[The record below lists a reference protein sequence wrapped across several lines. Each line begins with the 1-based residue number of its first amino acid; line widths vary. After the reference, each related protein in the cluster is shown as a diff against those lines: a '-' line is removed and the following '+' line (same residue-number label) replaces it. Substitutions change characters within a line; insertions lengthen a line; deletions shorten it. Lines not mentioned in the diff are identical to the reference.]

1 MGDLNAICE
10 QRKQFQLYNI
20 PPVRYEPISPYN
32 GTITQEQLNMRRK
45 TEILK
50 YNKNST
56 QGPRMTQKQ
65 KLAATFRGGYN
76 TARVVCPNDYKIPV
90 LTTAAGVPGPPMYL
104 VEDPNIPLYNYTKD
118 TNAYAENLY
127 EDNTQWV
134 FTANTNQLCADNSTL
149 IEVAKLI
156 IRKPIQQPYTQFTYR
171 TPVLF
176 RMRGIGLAMDCSGA
190 TITAS
195 IATSTLSFRATYNND
210 KLDNDEILTSR
221 FLKNSY
227 IPTPNN
233 SISAILSPPA
243 QQPVVPPAL
252 PITTFNYFCEA
263 YVGILEISGIILTTS
278 PGFVYGFNIKYILNK
293 EAVAPISNELAKS
306 TVEQNIREKTGFEL
320 YANLDDSYILQPS
333 SNCTLQPGSI
343 LVSPPTKAVT
353 FTGSLA

>member
-1 MGDLNAICE
+1 MGDLSGICE

-20 PPVRYEPISPYN
+20 PPVRYEPISPYT

-90 LTTAAGVPGPPMYL
+90 LTTAAGVPGPQMYL

-127 EDNTQWV
+127 EDNEQWV
-134 FTANTNQLCADNSTL
+134 FSTNTNQLCADNSTFT
-149 IEVAKLI
+149 EVAKLV
-156 IRKPIQQPYTQFTYR
+156 IRKPIQQPYTRFTYE
-171 TPVLF
+171 TPILF
-176 RMRGIGLAMDCSGA
+176 RMRGVGLPANCAGA
-190 TITAS
+190 TITTS
-195 IATSTLSFRATYNND
+195 IALTALSFRATYNND
-210 KLDNDEILTSR
+210 KLKNNTQLTST
-221 FLKNSY
+221 FLNNS
-227 IPTPNN
+227 
-233 SISAILSPPA
+233 SISAILSLPA
-243 QQPVVPPAL
+243 QQ
-252 PITTFNYFCEA
+252 IDTFNYFCEA
-263 YVGILEISGIILTTS
+263 YVGILKISGIILTTS
-278 PGFVYGFNIKYILNK
+278 PGFVYGFDINYILNK
-293 EAVAPISNELAKS
+293 EAVAPISNALAKS
-306 TVEQNIREKTGFEL
+306 TVEQNIREKTVFEL

-343 LVSPPTKAVT
+343 LVSPPTKDVT
-353 FTGSLA
+353 FTGSLV

>member
-1 MGDLNAICE
+1 MSDLNAICE
-10 QRKQFQLYNI
+10 QRKQFQLYNM
-20 PPVRYEPISPYN
+20 PPIRYEPISPYN

-90 LTTAAGVPGPPMYL
+90 LTTSAGVPGPPMYL

-134 FTANTNQLCADNSTL
+134 FTAHTNQLCANNSTFT
-149 IEVAKLI
+149 EVAKLI
-156 IRKPIQQPYTQFTYR
+156 IRKPIQQPYTRFTYE
-171 TPVLF
+171 TPILF
-176 RMRGIGLAMDCSGA
+176 RMKGTALPANCAGA
-190 TITAS
+190 TITTS
-195 IATSTLSFRATYNND
+195 IATATLNFRATYNNI
-210 KLDNDEILTSR
+210 KLENHRDLTSR
-221 FLKNSY
+221 FL
-227 IPTPNN
+227 NN
-233 SISAILSPPA
+233 TSISATLSMPA
-243 QQPVVPPAL
+243 QPAL
-252 PITTFNYFCEA
+252 PAPPIDTFNFFCEA
-263 YVGILEISGIILTTS
+263 YVGILKISGIILTSS
-278 PGFVYGFNIKYILNK
+278 PGFVYGFDIKYILVK
-293 EAVAPISNELAKS
+293 EAVAPISNALAKS
-306 TVEQNIREKTGFEL
+306 TVEQNIREKTVFEL

-343 LVSPPTKAVT
+343 LMSPPTKAVA
-353 FTGSLA
+353 FTGIPI

>member
-1 MGDLNAICE
+1 MGDLSGICE

-20 PPVRYEPISPYN
+20 PPVRYEPISPYT

-127 EDNTQWV
+127 EDNEQWV
-134 FTANTNQLCADNSTL
+134 FSTNTNQLCADNSTFT
-149 IEVAKLI
+149 EVAKLV
-156 IRKPIQQPYTQFTYR
+156 IRKPIQQPYTRFTYE
-171 TPVLF
+171 TPILF
-176 RMRGIGLAMDCSGA
+176 RMRGVGLPANCAGA
-190 TITAS
+190 TITTS
-195 IATSTLSFRATYNND
+195 IALTALSFRATYNND
-210 KLDNDEILTSR
+210 KLKNNTQLTST
-221 FLKNSY
+221 FLNNS
-227 IPTPNN
+227 
-233 SISAILSPPA
+233 SISAILSLPA
-243 QQPVVPPAL
+243 QQ
-252 PITTFNYFCEA
+252 IDTFNYFCEA
-263 YVGILEISGIILTTS
+263 YVGILKISGIILTTS
-278 PGFVYGFNIKYILNK
+278 PGFVYGFDINYILNK
-293 EAVAPISNELAKS
+293 EAVAPISNALAKS
-306 TVEQNIREKTGFEL
+306 TVEQNIREKTVFEL

-343 LVSPPTKAVT
+343 LVSPPTKDVT
-353 FTGSLA
+353 FTGSLV

>member
-1 MGDLNAICE
+1 MSDLNAICE

-32 GTITQEQLNMRRK
+32 GTITQYQLNMRRK

-65 KLAATFRGGYN
+65 KLAAIFRGGYN
-76 TARVVCPNDYKIPV
+76 AARVVCPDDYKIPV
-90 LTTAAGVPGPPMYL
+90 LTTSAGVPGPPMYL
-104 VEDPNIPLYNYTKD
+104 VEDPNVPLYNYAKD

-127 EDNTQWV
+127 EDNEQWV
-134 FTANTNQLCADNSTL
+134 FSTNMNQLCADNSTL
-149 IEVAKLI
+149 IEVAKLV

-190 TITAS
+190 TITTS
-195 IATSTLSFRATYNND
+195 IDTSTLSFRATYNND
-210 KLDNDEILTSR
+210 KLENNTNLTSL
-221 FLKNSY
+221 FLKNSS
-227 IPTPNN
+227 ISTPNS

-243 QQPVVPPAL
+243 PQPVVPPAL
-252 PITTFNYFCEA
+252 PISTFNYFCEA

-278 PGFVYGFNIKYILNK
+278 PGFVYGFNIKYILDK
-293 EAVAPISNELAKS
+293 TAVAPISNLLAK
-306 TVEQNIREKTGFEL
+306 TTAEQNIREKTVFEL

-333 SNCTLQPGSI
+333 SNCTLQPDSI
-343 LVSPPTKAVT
+343 LESPPAKEIS
-353 FTGSLA
+353 FTGSPI

>member
-1 MGDLNAICE
+1 MSDLSGICV
-10 QRKQFQLYNI
+10 QRKLFQLYNI
-20 PPVRYEPISPYN
+20 PPIRFEVISPYT
-32 GTITQEQLNMRRK
+32 GSVTQEQLNMRRK

-65 KLAATFRGGYN
+65 KLAAVFRGGYN
-76 TARVVCPNDYKIPV
+76 TARTVCPNDYKIPV
-90 LTTAAGVPGPPMYL
+90 LTTSAGVPGPPMYL
-104 VEDPNIPLYNYTKD
+104 VEDPDIPLYNYTKD

-134 FTANTNQLCADNSTL
+134 FSTNVNQLCADNETL

-156 IRKPIQQPYTQFTYR
+156 IRKPIQQPSTQFTYR

-195 IATSTLSFRATYNND
+195 VDTSTLSFFATYNND
-210 KLDNDEILTSR
+210 KLDNNTNLTSR
-221 FLKNSY
+221 FL
-227 IPTPNN
+227 TNN

-243 QQPVVPPAL
+243 QQPVVPPEL
-252 PITTFNYFCEA
+252 PISTFNYFCES

-278 PGFVYGFNIKYILNK
+278 PGFVYGFNIKYILDK
-293 EAVAPISNELAKS
+293 EAVAPISNLLAKS
-306 TVEQNIREKTGFEL
+306 IAEQNIREKTVFEL
-320 YANLDDSYILQPS
+320 YANLDDTYTLQPS
-333 SNCTLQPGSI
+333 INCTLQTDSI
-343 LVSPPTKAVT
+343 LVSPPAKEVT
-353 FTGSLA
+353 FTGIPIY

>member
-1 MGDLNAICE
+1 MSDLNAICE

-20 PPVRYEPISPYN
+20 PPIRYEPISPYN

-90 LTTAAGVPGPPMYL
+90 LTTAAGVPGPPIYL

-134 FTANTNQLCADNSTL
+134 FTANTNQLCADNSTF
-149 IEVAKLI
+149 IEVAKLV
-156 IRKPIQQPYTQFTYR
+156 IRKPIQQPYTRFTYR

-176 RMRGIGLAMDCSGA
+176 RMKGVGLPANCAGA
-190 TITAS
+190 TITTS
-195 IATSTLSFRATYNND
+195 IATSTLSFRATYNNI
-210 KLDNDEILTSR
+210 KLENNLQLTSQ
-221 FLKNSY
+221 FLD
-227 IPTPNN
+227 NN
-233 SISAILSPPA
+233 SISAILSPPSGS
-243 QQPVVPPAL
+243 
-252 PITTFNYFCEA
+252 TGTFNYFCEA

-278 PGFVYGFNIKYILNK
+278 PGFVYGFDIKYILNK
-293 EAVAPISNELAKS
+293 EAVAPISNALAKS
-306 TVEQNIREKTGFEL
+306 TVEQNIREKTVFEL
-320 YANLDDSYILQPS
+320 YANLDDTYILQPS

-343 LVSPPTKAVT
+343 LMSPPTKAVT
-353 FTGSLA
+353 FTGSMV